1 MSELPGILGQ
11 PEILIEILGAFVV
24 LHQAIVELFKLTGVK
39 SRRYWEALA
48 YIVYGPTLSRKG
60 TRQPKN
66 WTNDIRSG
74 RPSTVDPFFQG
85 KGSGENQPYTNP
97 QERLIQSFLLR
108 GVGDSPVTDISDSD
122 IRNVIQVVRFVEMNQ
137 GDRGLAVVSEL
148 LDEFIRTAPHNS
160 TFITQQLSHIKR
172 EHPSSIVKALL
183 KKWLSD
189 LPPSSTPG
197 DVKPA
202 TLAVWRSE
210 LNQQHFQAILRA
222 ERELPNALKAAE
234 FQYVRHLGI
243 FSLLAAVIG
252 ALLVTVLLA
261 QLAADPKLAVS
272 LHWYDYAIA
281 LGLSIGVLATVP
293 RGTKSLLDAVIGLG
307 NRMKG

>member
-11 PEILIEILGAFVV
+11 PEPLIEILGAFVV

-48 YIVYGPTLSRKG
+48 YIVYGPTLSQGGKKQAR
-60 TRQPKN
+60 RIQS
-66 WTNDIRSG
+66 DVFSS

-85 KGSGENQPYTNP
+85 KGSGEKEPCTNP

-122 IRNVIQVVRFVEMNQ
+122 IRNVIQIVRFVEMNQ

-148 LDEFIRTAPHNS
+148 LDELIRTAPHNS

-172 EHPSSIVKALL
+172 EHPGSVVKALL

-189 LPPSSTPG
+189 LPPSATPS

-210 LNQQHFQAILRA
+210 LNHQHFQAILRA

-234 FQYVRHLGI
+234 FQYVRHLAK
-243 FSLLAAVIG
+243 FSLLAAGIG
-252 ALLVTVLLA
+252 AVTVTALLVGLV
-261 QLAADPKLAVS
+261 ADSKPKVS
-272 LHWYDYAIA
+272 LVWYDYLIA
-281 LGLSIGVLATVP
+281 FGLSAGVLATVP